1 MKTPDT
7 ESKAPDNEAQTLDNE
22 VKAPDNETKATDTEV
37 KTTDNEAKALKKKK
51 KKAIG
56 EPSKDFRI
64 KEEGLCSMF
73 LIKVEEGRK
82 AYRYDIEV
90 MNMVKQKSLT
100 RGTDDGLRAFN
111 RKICYELLIIAYEK
125 TGQFG
130 MKPDEKGRMG
140 EIVYDSKATM
150 YSSMPF
156 HLECPKIEITH
167 EEIVD
172 DYVRDHTA
180 MDSFL
185 VTITPNHQKP
195 VLDISDYRQYYSKK
209 SLFDEDR
216 TVRTFLEM
224 CLSQFSINRD
234 IYSPVGAGKLYEVSP
249 EERVSAGNGII
260 LRPGVAKGVRV
271 VRNYGELAPALVLDI
286 KVSPFY
292 ESNGLVPTIF
302 AIMNNRMPQMND
314 WNHIRRVLVDVRVN
328 VMYAKHRSFGIG
340 RFTDQPMS
348 KLSVK
353 WQGKRVSMPEYFTL
367 RYGIT
372 IDFPDFPAVI
382 PNTPVPKGR
391 PVETFPI
398 EQLVIMEDQ
407 RVPLEK
413 MDSGLSGK
421 LLKANTVPPNER
433 MDKILQCAFKMN
445 VFNVDNP
452 VLSAF
457 GITVDQTSNRVVI
470 GVRSSPRILY
480 AKNQIINPCP
490 DNTEWTKLG
499 AQAQYL
505 QTNEL
510 VNWIILT
517 EERHLRPDKQSKEG
531 LVKVFA
537 SKLIDKARKR
547 GLELTNPIFMVFS
560 RSGIQGW
567 VEMLERCL
575 NSNIEF
581 IMLVDYKTE
590 DSHGLL
596 KYYEARYHV
605 PTQHVSVEK
614 VTEIVHKGKTQ
625 TLENIINKLNCKNF
639 GLNYMPLVERSAER
653 FALEKGNVLVIGYDV
668 AHPAPTTPQE
678 RRMLH
683 VKGATCDSFD
693 PSTVG
698 ICANVAFH
706 PHNFVGDYFYQ
717 QSRKESVDV
726 GQLAERTTWILR
738 MLETNRVVHAR
749 PKYIIVLRDGLSEAQ
764 FSMAIDEEMS
774 ALKMGCMDYDES
786 YKPKFMFVVGTKRH
800 FKKFF
805 MVHDG
810 TVVNLTPGSVINEKM
825 VRPDIPEFFMQSHY
839 PKKGTGKPVEYS
851 VLVDEIGMTQ
861 DELQGFL
868 NALCY
873 SHQIISFAISLPEP
887 IWQAD
892 ELAKRG
898 RNNYLTMKRF
908 FPKDI
913 PRLPNGVVD
922 TKRLTEGLCYRNGR
936 LSATR
941 FTA

>member
-1 MKTPDT
+1 MEENKQEEPLEITSAGAMADG
-7 ESKAPDNEAQTLDNE
+7 
-22 VKAPDNETKATDTEV
+22 
-37 KTTDNEAKALKKKK
+37 EAKASLKKKK
-51 KKAIG
+51 KKAIA

-90 MNMVKQKSLT
+90 TNLVKLKSLT
-100 RGTDDGLRAFN
+100 RGSDDGLRAFN

-130 MKPDEKGRMG
+130 MKPDHQGNVG
-140 EIVYDSKATM
+140 EIVYDSKATL

-156 HLECPKIEITH
+156 CLADPKIEIAH
-167 EEIVD
+167 DEIVD
-172 DYVRDHTA
+172 DYVKSHTLN
-180 MDSFL
+180 DGFL
-185 VTITPNHQKP
+185 ITIMPNQQKP
-195 VLDISDYRQYYSKK
+195 VLDISDYCQYYSKK

-224 CLSQFSINRD
+224 CISQFSINRD
-234 IYSPVGAGKLYEVSP
+234 IYTPIGAGKLYEVTP
-249 EERVSAGNGII
+249 EEQVSVGNGVV
-260 LRPGVAKGVRV
+260 LRSGVAKGVRI
-271 VRNYGELAPALVLDI
+271 VRNYGNLAPALVLDI

-292 ESNGLVPTIF
+292 EPNGLVPTIF
-302 AIMNNRMPQMND
+302 AIMNNRMPQMGD
-314 WNHIRRVLVDVRVN
+314 WTHIRKALVDVRVN

-348 KLSVK
+348 KLIVK
-353 WQGKRVSMPEYFTL
+353 WQGKRVSMPEYFVM

-382 PNTPVPKGR
+382 PNTPVPRGR

-398 EQLVIMEDQ
+398 EQLIIMEDQ

-421 LLKANTVPPNER
+421 LLKANTVPPDER
-433 MDKILQCAFKMN
+433 LDKIMQCAFKMS
-445 VFNVDNP
+445 VFNEANP
-452 VLSAF
+452 VLRAF
-457 GITVDQTSNRVVI
+457 GITVDQTSNRIVI

-480 AKNQIINPCP
+480 AKNQIINPSP

-499 AQAQYL
+499 VQAQYL

-510 VNWIILT
+510 MNWIMLT
-517 EERHLRPDKQSKEG
+517 DERHLRGDKDTKDG
-531 LVKVFA
+531 LVKAFA

-547 GLELTNPIFMVFS
+547 GLELTIPHFIVFS

-567 VEMLERCL
+567 MEMLERCL

-581 IMLVDYKTE
+581 IMLIDYKSE
-590 DSHGLL
+590 DTHGLL
-596 KYYEARYHV
+596 KYYEARYHM

-614 VTEIVHKGKTQ
+614 VIEVVKRGKTQ

-653 FALEKGNVLVIGYDV
+653 FALEKGKVLVIGYDV

-726 GQLAERTTWILR
+726 TQLAERTTWILQ
-738 MLETNRVVHAR
+738 MLEANRPAHAR

-764 FSMAIDEEMS
+764 FAMAIEEEMS
-774 ALKMGCMDYDES
+774 ALKMGCMDYDDS

-805 MVHDG
+805 MVHDN

-908 FPKDI
+908 FPRDI
-913 PRLPNGVVD
+913 PRLPSGVVD
-922 TKRLTEGLCYRNGR
+922 TKLLTDGLCYRNGR

>member
-1 MKTPDT
+1 MEENKQEEPLEIT
-7 ESKAPDNEAQTLDNE
+7 SVG
-22 VKAPDNETKATDTEV
+22 VKADS
-37 KTTDNEAKALKKKK
+37 EAKASLKKK
-51 KKAIG
+51 KKAIA

-90 MNMVKQKSLT
+90 TNLVKLKSLT
-100 RGTDDGLRAFN
+100 RGSDDGLRAFN

-130 MKPDEKGRMG
+130 MKPDEQGNVG
-140 EIVYDSKATM
+140 EIVYDSKATL

-156 HLECPKIEITH
+156 CLADPKIEVAH
-167 EEIVD
+167 DEIVD
-172 DYVRDHTA
+172 DYVKSHTLN
-180 MDSFL
+180 DGFL
-185 VTITPNHQKP
+185 ITITPNQQKP
-195 VLDISDYRQYYSKK
+195 VLDISDYCQYYSKK

-224 CLSQFSINRD
+224 CISQFSINRD
-234 IYSPVGAGKLYEVSP
+234 IYTPIGAGKLYEVTP
-249 EERVSAGNGII
+249 EEQISVGNGVV
-260 LRPGVAKGVRV
+260 LRSGVAKGVRI
-271 VRNYGELAPALVLDI
+271 VRNYGNLAPALVLDI

-292 ESNGLVPTIF
+292 EPNGLVPTIF
-302 AIMNNRMPQMND
+302 AIMNNRMPQMGD
-314 WNHIRRVLVDVRVN
+314 WIHIRKALVDVRVN

-348 KLSVK
+348 KLIVK
-353 WQGKRVSMPEYFTL
+353 WQGKRVSMPEYFVM

-372 IDFPDFPAVI
+372 IDFPDFPAIV
-382 PNTPVPKGR
+382 PNTPVPRGR

-398 EQLVIMEDQ
+398 EQLIIMEDQ

-421 LLKANTVPPNER
+421 LLKANTVPPDER
-433 MDKILQCAFKMN
+433 LDKIMQCAFKMS
-445 VFNVDNP
+445 VFNETNP
-452 VLSAF
+452 VLRAF
-457 GITVDQTSNRVVI
+457 GITVDQTSNRIVI

-480 AKNQIINPCP
+480 AKNQIINPSP

-499 AQAQYL
+499 VQAQYL

-510 VNWIILT
+510 MNWIMLT
-517 EERHLRPDKQSKEG
+517 DERHLRGDKDTKDG
-531 LVKVFA
+531 LVKAFA

-547 GLELTNPIFMVFS
+547 GLELTNPHFIVFS

-567 VEMLERCL
+567 MEMLERCL

-581 IMLVDYKTE
+581 IMLIDYKSE
-590 DSHGLL
+590 DTHGLL
-596 KYYEARYHV
+596 KYYEARYHM

-614 VTEIVHKGKTQ
+614 VIEVVKRGKTQ

-653 FALEKGNVLVIGYDV
+653 FALEKGKVLVIGYDV

-693 PSTVG
+693 PSIVG

-726 GQLAERTTWILR
+726 TQLAERTTGILQ
-738 MLETNRVVHAR
+738 MLEANRPAHAR

-764 FSMAIDEEMS
+764 FAMAIEEEMS
-774 ALKMGCMDYDES
+774 ALKMGCMDYDDS
-786 YKPKFMFVVGTKRH
+786 YKPKFMFV
-800 FKKFF
+800 KFF
-805 MVHDG
+805 MVHDN

-825 VRPDIPEFFMQSHY
+825 VRPDIPEFFMQSHF

-908 FPKDI
+908 FPRDI
-913 PRLPNGVVD
+913 PRLPSGVVD
-922 TKRLTEGLCYRNGR
+922 TKLLTDGLCYRNGR